1 MFEQKIVFMGS
12 ADISREYLRSLFENK
27 YNIIAVYT
35 QPPRKKN
42 RGMEVT
48 KSPVQ
53 LYAED
58 NNIRIHHP
66 NNLQLPDDLSALK
79 DLKPDIVVVMGYG
92 ILIPSILL
100 NIPKFGFINIHVSLL
115 PRWRGASP
123 IEHSIINGDKETGIS
138 IFQLEEKLDTGPILN
153 SASIKIEDSFSKH
166 DLILRLN
173 KLGTS
178 LLNETLP
185 KIFNKTVLMKEQ
197 DDSKATYAKKLTS
210 ESRKI
215 NFNDNVTNVYNH
227 IRAFSPK
234 PSAWF
239 MHNNQRINILKCS
252 MDICKS
258 ESSKILNA
266 KFHIGC
272 KNGKIIP
279 QIIQREG
286 KKTMKINEFLKGYKF
301 EVNQKIN
308 A

>member
-1 MFEQKIVFMGS
+1 MFEQKIIFMGS
-12 ADISREYLRSLFENK
+12 ADISKEYLRSLLENQ

-53 LYAED
+53 LYAEEK
-58 NNIRIHHP
+58 NIDIHYP
-66 NNLQLPDDLSALK
+66 NNLQLSDEVKAFK
-79 DLKPDIVVVMGYG
+79 ELKPDIVVVMGYG
-92 ILIPSILL
+92 ILIPKILL
-100 NIPKFGFINIHVSLL
+100 NIPQFGFINVHVSLL

-153 SASIKIEDSFSKH
+153 SASTKIEDNFSKY
-166 DLILRLN
+166 DLTHKLN

-178 LLNETLP
+178 LLHETLP
-185 KIFNKTVLMKEQ
+185 TIFSNKILMKEQ
-197 DDSKATYAKKLTS
+197 DDSKATYAKKITS
-210 ESRKI
+210 KLRKI
-215 NFNDNVTNVYNH
+215 NFNDNVNNVYNH

-239 MHNNQRINILKCS
+239 MHNNQRINIIKCS

-266 KFHIGC
+266 QFHIGC

-279 QIIQREG
+279 QVIQREG
-286 KKTMKINEFLKGYKF
+286 KKSMEINEFLKGYKF

>member
-1 MFEQKIVFMGS
+1 MKLQQSPMHE
-12 ADISREYLRSLFENK
+12 ESLK
-27 YNIIAVYT
+27 
-35 QPPRKKN
+35 
-42 RGMEVT
+42 
-48 KSPVQ
+48 
-53 LYAED
+53 
-58 NNIRIHHP
+58 H
-66 NNLQLPDDLSALK
+66 
-79 DLKPDIVVVMGYG
+79 
-92 ILIPSILL
+92 
-100 NIPKFGFINIHVSLL
+100 NIPVFHPTNFSDQKNIESFIELKADLVIVIAYGLLLPNQVLEAPRYGCINIHFSLL

-123 IEHSIINGDKETGIS
+123 IEHSIINGDKKTGIS

-153 SASIKIEDSFSKH
+153 SASIKIDDNFSKY
-166 DLILRLN
+166 DLTHKLN

-185 KIFNKTVLMKEQ
+185 KIFNNTILMKEQ
-197 DDSKATYAKKLTS
+197 DDSKATYAKKITS
-210 ESRKI
+210 KSRKI
-215 NFNDNVTNVYNH
+215 NFNDNIKNVYNH

-286 KKTMKINEFLKGYKF
+286 KKPMDINEFLKGYKF

>member
-1 MFEQKIVFMGS
+1 MINKKIIFMGTP
-12 ADISREYLRSLFENK
+12 DIAAQHLKNLIDANL
-27 YNIIAVYT
+27 NIVGVFT

-53 LYAED
+53 LYAEEK
-58 NNIRIHHP
+58 NIRIHQP
-66 NNLQLPDDLSALK
+66 NNLELPDDLSVLR

-123 IEHSIINGDKETGIS
+123 IEHSIINGDEQTGIS

-185 KIFNKTVLMKEQ
+185 KIFNNTILMKEQ

-239 MHNNQRINILKCS
+239 IHNNQRINIIKCS
-252 MDICKS
+252 MHICKS
-258 ESSKILNA
+258 ESSKILNVQ
-266 KFHIGC
+266 FHIGC

-286 KKTMKINEFLKGYKF
+286 KKPMEINEFLKGYKF
-301 EVNQKIN
+301 KVNQKIN

>member
-1 MFEQKIVFMGS
+1 MSKQKIIFMGS
-12 ADISREYLRSLFENK
+12 ADISREYLRSLFENQ

-42 RGMEVT
+42 RGMNIT

-53 LYAED
+53 LYAEEK
-58 NNIRIHHP
+58 NINIHHP
-66 NNLQLPDDLSALK
+66 NNLQLSDEVNVFK
-79 DLKPDIVVVMGYG
+79 ELKPEIVVVMGYG
-92 ILIPSILL
+92 ILIPKILL
-100 NIPKFGFINIHVSLL
+100 NIPQFGFINVHVSLL

-153 SASIKIEDSFSKH
+153 SANIKIEDNFSKY
-166 DLILRLN
+166 DLTHKLN

-185 KIFNKTVLMKEQ
+185 KIFSNKIFMKEQ
-197 DDSKATYAKKLTS
+197 DDSKATYAKKITS
-210 ESRKI
+210 KLRKI
-215 NFNDNVTNVYNH
+215 NFNDNVNNVYNH

-239 MHNNQRINILKCS
+239 MHNNQRINLIKCS

-258 ESSKILNA
+258 ESSKILNTQ
-266 KFHIGC
+266 FHIGC